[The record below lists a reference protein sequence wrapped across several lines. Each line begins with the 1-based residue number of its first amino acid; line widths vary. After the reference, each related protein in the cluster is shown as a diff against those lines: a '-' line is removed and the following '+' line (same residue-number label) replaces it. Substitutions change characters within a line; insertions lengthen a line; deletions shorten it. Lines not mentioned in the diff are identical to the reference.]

1 MSSEDKR
8 LEQSVRRRL
17 LNLSRERKEDFQFLL
32 TLYAL
37 ERFLYRLSKS
47 RYVDRFVLKGAFL
60 FIVWTDQPYR
70 PTRDLDLLDIGE
82 SSPDSLTGLFIDICI
97 TNVEPDG
104 LVFDAD
110 SISANE
116 IREDQAYEG
125 QRVKLAAFLGK
136 ARIPLQIDV
145 AYGDSITPDPEE
157 FKFPTLLEM
166 PTGRIRTYP
175 KEAVVAEKIQAAV
188 YLGMQNSRMKDF
200 YDLLWLERFFSF
212 DGEVLVKA
220 IQGTFQRRKTN
231 LPERVPLSLTDEFST
246 DQVKQMQWKAF
257 LRKNGIS
264 EIAED
269 FKVAVVELRLFLIPP
284 LEAAA
289 YNRQFILH
297 WPSGGPWKM

>member
-1 MSSEDKR
+1 MNSEDKR

-116 IREDQAYEG
+116 IREDQAYE
-125 QRVKLAAFLGK
+125 
-136 ARIPLQIDV
+136 
-145 AYGDSITPDPEE
+145 
-157 FKFPTLLEM
+157 
-166 PTGRIRTYP
+166 
-175 KEAVVAEKIQAAV
+175 
-188 YLGMQNSRMKDF
+188 
-200 YDLLWLERFFSF
+200 
-212 DGEVLVKA
+212 
-220 IQGTFQRRKTN
+220 
-231 LPERVPLSLTDEFST
+231 
-246 DQVKQMQWKAF
+246 
-257 LRKNGIS
+257 
-264 EIAED
+264 
-269 FKVAVVELRLFLIPP
+269 
-284 LEAAA
+284 
-289 YNRQFILH
+289 
-297 WPSGGPWKM
+297 